1 MTYTI
6 AALAVET
13 GIAPQYL
20 MDLDQDTYKAILQVL
35 KDRAEEYKRASR
47 GKRSNRA

>member
-20 MDLDQDTYKAILQVL
+20 VDLDQETYRAILQVL
-35 KDRAEEYKRASR
+35 KDRAEEMKRASSR
-47 GKRSNRA
+47 KRTR

>member
-6 AALAVET
+6 AALAVKT

-20 MDLDQDTYKAILQVL
+20 MDLDQEMYKAILQVL
-35 KDRAEEYKRASR
+35 KDRSEEMKRASSR
-47 GKRSNRA
+47 KRTR

>member
-20 MDLDQDTYKAILQVL
+20 IDLEPDMYKAILKVL
-35 KDRAEEYKRASR
+35 RDRAEEFKRANSR
-47 GKRSNRA
+47 RRTR

>member
-20 MDLDQDTYKAILQVL
+20 VDLDQETYKALLQVL
-35 KDRAEEYKRASR
+35 KDRSEEMKRASSR
-47 GKRSNRA
+47 RRTR

>member
-13 GIAPQYL
+13 GIAPQHL
-20 MDLDQDTYKAILQVL
+20 IDLDQETYKAILQYL
-35 KDRAEEYKRASR
+35 KDRGEEYRRASR
-47 GKRSNRA
+47 GKRSR

>member
-20 MDLDQDTYKAILQVL
+20 IDLEPDMYKAILKVL
-35 KDRAEEYKRASR
+35 RDRAEEYKRASR
-47 GKRSNRA
+47 TKRTR